1 MFLPNEDL
9 KKALLDSGYVSESQY
24 LDALEASRMF
34 KQPVIEIII
43 SRGIIQEE
51 TLGEVLSKTS
61 GLPFTPLKTKIDPK
75 VLNLIPANFAN
86 KNRCLIFAVNGP
98 EVYVATSDPDNQA
111 AFNQITQKTNHKVKL
126 FFTLPSLLNK
136 AMAQYRQ
143 DIAEGFKSE
152 ITKTASLAG
161 DTTISNS
168 GENINVVRTFDK
180 ILQFAAAKNASD
192 IHIVGY
198 QNRVI
203 IRFRVNGRLRD
214 ILELPKSIQSGL
226 IARIKILSSL
236 KIDEHRVPQD
246 GRFRFD
252 YLTEQFSVRVSI
264 LPLSTGE
271 DAVLR
276 LLSDSSAPKSLED
289 IGLRGKNLEIM
300 KAELEKPQGMILST
314 GPTGSG
320 KTTTLYNLLKIL
332 NKEDVNIITI
342 EDPVEY
348 TIDRVNQ
355 IQVNTITGLTF
366 ASGLR
371 SILRHDPDIILVGE
385 IRDSETADIAIH
397 SALTGHLVLS
407 TLHTNDAPTAI
418 PRFEDLGV
426 EPFLLAST
434 LSVVVAQ
441 RLVRRLDPNLIETY
455 QVPQNIIDRFS
466 QYLGKENATKLL
478 TGTNFYRPKGDID
491 PDEVFIGRIGVFE
504 ILKISP
510 KIRELIQNKASLDE
524 ITSQAKKE
532 GFTTMLEDG
541 IDKAA
546 AGLTTLEEVLDA
558 VSESVDVESVTP
570 PVPPPEVQTQKS
582 TK

>member
-1 MFLPNEDL
+1 MLLPNEDL
-9 KKALLDSGYVSESQY
+9 KKSLLESGYVTEAQY
-24 LDALEASRMF
+24 LDALNASRMF
-34 KQPVIEIII
+34 KQPVIEIIL
-43 SRGIIQEE
+43 SRGLIQEE

-61 GLPFTPLKTKIDPK
+61 GFPFAPLKTKIDPK
-75 VLNLIPANFAN
+75 VLNIIPPGFAN
-86 KNRCLIFAVNGP
+86 KNRCIIFDIKDS
-98 EVYVATSDPDNQA
+98 ELQIATSDPENHT
-111 AFNQITQKTNHKVKL
+111 AFNQIRLKTGKNVKL
-126 FFTLPSLLNK
+126 YFTLPSILNK
-136 AMAQYRQ
+136 AMGQYRQ

-152 ITKTASLAG
+152 ITKTASLAA
-161 DTTISNS
+161 NS
-168 GENINVVRTFDK
+168 SGPKIGENINVVRTFDK

-198 QNRVI
+198 QTRVI
-203 IRFRVNGRLRD
+203 IRFRINGRLKD

-252 YLTEQFSVRVSI
+252 YLTEQYSVRVSI

-276 LLSDSSAPKSLED
+276 LLSDSSAPKSLEE
-289 IGLRGKNLEIM
+289 IGLRGKNLELM
-300 KAELEKPQGMILST
+300 KIELEKPQGMILST

-355 IQVNTITGLTF
+355 IQVNSTTGLTF

-385 IRDSETADIAIH
+385 IRDAETADIAIH

-418 PRFEDLGV
+418 PRFEDLGI
-426 EPFLLAST
+426 EPFLLSST
-434 LSVVVAQ
+434 LSVVIAQ
-441 RLVRRLDPNLIETY
+441 RLVRRLDPNKIESY
-455 QVPQNIIDRFS
+455 QVPQGIIDRFG
-466 QYLGKENATKLL
+466 QYLGKEAATQLL
-478 TGTNFYRPKGDID
+478 TKTNFYKPREDVD
-491 PDEVFIGRIGVFE
+491 PEEVFVGRIAVFE
-504 ILKISP
+504 ILKITP
-510 KIRELIQNKASLDE
+510 KIRELIQNKASLE
-524 ITSQAKKE
+524 ELTTQARAE

-558 VSESVDVESVTP
+558 VSESVDYED
-570 PVPPPEVQTQKS
+570 QTQKS
-582 TK
+582 N

>member
-9 KKALLDSGYVSESQY
+9 KKSLLESGYVSEAQY
-24 LDALEASRMF
+24 DDALNASRMF
-34 KQPVIEIII
+34 KLPVVEVIL
-43 SRGIIQEE
+43 SRGLIQEE

-61 GLPFTPLKTKIDPK
+61 GLPFAALKTKIDPK
-75 VLNLIPANFAN
+75 ILNLIPAGFAN
-86 KNRCLIFAVNGP
+86 KNRCIIFDANIK
-98 EVYVATSDPDNQA
+98 EVSVATSDPDNLA
-111 AFNQITQKTNHKVKL
+111 SFNQISQKTKRSVKL
-126 FFTLPSLLNK
+126 YFTLPSLLNK
-136 AMAQYRQ
+136 AMGQYRQ

-152 ITKTASLAG
+152 ITKTASLAA
-161 DTTISNS
+161 NS
-168 GENINVVRTFDK
+168 TGINIGENINVVRTFDK
-180 ILQFAAAKNASD
+180 ILQFGAARSASD

-198 QNRVI
+198 QTRVI
-203 IRFRVNGRLRD
+203 IRFRINGRLHD
-214 ILELPKSIQSGL
+214 ILELPKNIQPGL
-226 IARIKILSSL
+226 LARIKILSSL
-236 KIDEHRVPQD
+236 KIDEHRLPQD

-252 YLTEQFSVRVSI
+252 YLTEQYSVRVSI

-289 IGLRGKNLEIM
+289 IGLRGKNLQIM
-300 KAELEKPQGMILST
+300 KEELEKPQGLILST

-355 IQVNTITGLTF
+355 IQVNNTTGLTF

-418 PRFEDLGV
+418 PRFEDLGI

-434 LSVVVAQ
+434 LSIIIAQ
-441 RLVRRLDPNLIETY
+441 RLVRRLDPNKIENY
-455 QVPQNIIDRFS
+455 KVPEAVIERFS
-466 QYLGKENATKLL
+466 QYLGKELTTKLL
-478 TGTNFYRPKGDID
+478 TNTNFYQPRADLD
-491 PDEVFIGRIGVFE
+491 PDEVFIGRIAVFE
-504 ILKISP
+504 ILKITP
-510 KIRELIQNKASLDE
+510 KIRELIQNKASLE
-524 ITSQAKKE
+524 QLTTQAKLE

-546 AGLTTLEEVLDA
+546 AGLTTLEEVLDV
-558 VSESVDVESVTP
+558 VSESIDYEEEAKTL
-570 PVPPPEVQTQKS
+570 KS

>member
-1 MFLPNEDL
+1 MLLPNEDL
-9 KKALLDSGYVSESQY
+9 KKSLLESGYVNESQY
-24 LDALEASRMF
+24 ADALNASRMF
-34 KQPVIEIII
+34 KQPVIEIIL
-43 SRGIIQEE
+43 SRGLIQEE

-61 GLPFTPLKTKIDPK
+61 GFPFAPLKTKIDPK
-75 VLNLIPANFAN
+75 ILNIIPPGFAN
-86 KNRCLIFAVNGP
+86 KNRCIIFDIKDN
-98 EVYVATSDPDNQA
+98 ELQIATSDPENHT
-111 AFNQITQKTNHKVKL
+111 AFNQIQLKTGKSIRL
-126 FFTLPSLLNK
+126 FFTLPSILNK
-136 AMAQYRQ
+136 AMGQYRQ

-152 ITKTASLAG
+152 ITKTASLAASSAG
-161 DTTISNS
+161 PKI

-198 QNRVI
+198 QSRVI
-203 IRFRVNGRLRD
+203 IRFRINGRLKD

-252 YLTEQFSVRVSI
+252 YLTEQYSVRVSI

-276 LLSDSSAPKSLED
+276 LLSDSSAPKSLEE
-289 IGLRGKNLEIM
+289 IGLRGKNLELM
-300 KAELEKPQGMILST
+300 KIELEKPQGMILST

-355 IQVNTITGLTF
+355 IQVNSTTGLTF

-385 IRDSETADIAIH
+385 IRDAETADIAIH

-418 PRFEDLGV
+418 PRFEDLGI

-434 LSVVVAQ
+434 LSVIIAQ
-441 RLVRRLDPNLIETY
+441 RLVRRLDPNKIESY
-455 QVPQNIIDRFS
+455 QVPQSIIDRFS
-466 QYLGKENATKLL
+466 QYLGSEASTQLL
-478 TGTNFYRPKGDID
+478 TKTSFYKPREDVD
-491 PDEVFIGRIGVFE
+491 PEEVFIGRIAVFE
-504 ILKISP
+504 ILKITP
-510 KIRELIQNKASLDE
+510 KIRELIQNKASLE
-524 ITSQAKKE
+524 ELTAQARIE

-558 VSESVDVESVTP
+558 VSESVDYDDQSEK
-570 PVPPPEVQTQKS
+570 KS
-582 TK
+582 

>member
-1 MFLPNEDL
+1 MLLPNEDL
-9 KKALLDSGYVSESQY
+9 KKSLLESGYVNEAQY
-24 LDALEASRMF
+24 DDALNASRMF
-34 KQPVIEIII
+34 KLPIVEVIL
-43 SRGIIQEE
+43 SRGLIAEE
-51 TLGEVLSKTS
+51 TLGDVLSKTS
-61 GLPFTPLKTKIDPK
+61 GFPFTPLKNKIDPRI
-75 VLNLIPANFAN
+75 LNLIPAGFAN
-86 KNRCLIFAVNGP
+86 KNRCLIFDQNEK
-98 EVYVATSDPDNQA
+98 EVFVATSHPDNLA
-111 AFNQITQKTNHKVKL
+111 AFNQISQKTRREVKL
-126 FFTLPSLLNK
+126 YFTLPSLLNK
-136 AMAQYRQ
+136 AMGQYRQ
-143 DIAEGFKSE
+143 DVTEGFKSE
-152 ITKTASLAG
+152 ITKTASLA
-161 DTTISNS
+161 SNTAGVNI
-168 GENINVVRTFDK
+168 GENINVVRTLDK
-180 ILQFAAAKNASD
+180 IMQFAAAKNASD
-192 IHIVGY
+192 VHIVGY
-198 QNRVI
+198 LTRVI
-203 IRFRVNGRLRD
+203 IRFRINGRLRD
-214 ILELPKSIQSGL
+214 ILELPKNIQPGL

-252 YLTEQFSVRVSI
+252 YLTEQYSVRVSI

-271 DAVLR
+271 DSVLR

-289 IGLRGKNLEIM
+289 IGLRGENLRIM
-300 KAELEKPQGMILST
+300 KEELEKPQGMILST

-320 KTTTLYNLLKIL
+320 KTTTLYNLVKIL

-355 IQVNTITGLTF
+355 IQVNTTTGLTF

-407 TLHTNDAPTAI
+407 TLHTNDAITAV
-418 PRFEDLGV
+418 PRFEDLGI

-434 LSVVVAQ
+434 LSIVIAQ
-441 RLVRRLDPNLIETY
+441 RLVRRLDPNKIESY
-455 QVPQNIIDRFS
+455 QVPDHIIERFS
-466 QYLGKENATKLL
+466 QYLGHDIAIGLL
-478 TGTNFYRPKGDID
+478 TGTNFYQPKADLD
-491 PDEVFIGRIGVFE
+491 PDEVFIGRIAVFE

-510 KIRELIQNKASLDE
+510 KIRELIQSKSSLDDL
-524 ITSQAKKE
+524 TRQARLE

-558 VSESVDVESVTP
+558 VSESVDFDDTP
-570 PVPPPEVQTQKS
+570 KTIPVK
-582 TK
+582 

>member
-1 MFLPNEDL
+1 MLLPNEDL
-9 KKALLDSGYVSESQY
+9 KKSLLESGYVNEAQY
-24 LDALEASRMF
+24 DDALNASRMF
-34 KQPVIEIII
+34 KLPIVEVIL
-43 SRGIIQEE
+43 SRGLIAEE
-51 TLGEVLSKTS
+51 TLGDVLSKTS
-61 GLPFTPLKTKIDPK
+61 GFPFTPLKNKIDPRI
-75 VLNLIPANFAN
+75 LNLIPAGFAN
-86 KNRCLIFAVNGP
+86 KNRCLIFDQNEK
-98 EVYVATSDPDNQA
+98 EVFVATSHPDNLA
-111 AFNQITQKTNHKVKL
+111 AFNQISQKTRREVKL
-126 FFTLPSLLNK
+126 YFTLPSLLNK
-136 AMAQYRQ
+136 AMGQYRQ
-143 DIAEGFKSE
+143 DVTEGFKSE
-152 ITKTASLAG
+152 ITKTASLAANTTGANIG
-161 DTTISNS
+161 D
-168 GENINVVRTFDK
+168 NINVVRTFEK
-180 ILQFAAAKNASD
+180 ILQFAAAKGASD

-198 QNRVI
+198 QTRVI
-203 IRFRVNGRLRD
+203 IRFRINGRLRD
-214 ILELPKSIQSGL
+214 ILELPKNIQPGL

-252 YLTEQFSVRVSI
+252 YLTEQYSVRVSI

-300 KAELEKPQGMILST
+300 KEELEKPQGMILST

-320 KTTTLYNLLKIL
+320 KTTTLYNLVKIL

-385 IRDSETADIAIH
+385 IRDAETADIAIH

-434 LSVVVAQ
+434 LSIIIAQ
-441 RLVRRLDPNLIETY
+441 RLVRRLDPNKIESY
-455 QVPQNIIDRFS
+455 QVPPHILERFS
-466 QYLGKENATKLL
+466 QYLGHDLATSLL
-478 TGTNFYRPKGDID
+478 TGTNFYQPKAGLD
-491 PDEVFIGRIGVFE
+491 PDEVFIGRIAVFE
-504 ILKISP
+504 ILKVSP
-510 KIRELIQNKASLDE
+510 KIRELIQSKSSLDDL
-524 ITSQAKKE
+524 TRQARLE

-558 VSESVDVESVTP
+558 VSESVDFDDTP
-570 PVPPPEVQTQKS
+570 KTIPVK
-582 TK
+582 

>member
-1 MFLPNEDL
+1 M
-9 KKALLDSGYVSESQY
+9 G
-24 LDALEASRMF
+24 
-34 KQPVIEIII
+34 
-43 SRGIIQEE
+43 
-51 TLGEVLSKTS
+51 
-61 GLPFTPLKTKIDPK
+61 
-75 VLNLIPANFAN
+75 
-86 KNRCLIFAVNGP
+86 
-98 EVYVATSDPDNQA
+98 
-111 AFNQITQKTNHKVKL
+111 
-126 FFTLPSLLNK
+126 
-136 AMAQYRQ
+136 QYRQ
-143 DIAEGFKSE
+143 DVVEGFKSE
-152 ITKTASLAG
+152 ITKTASLAAG
-161 DTTISNS
+161 ATGINV
-168 GENINVVRTFDK
+168 GENINVVKTFDK

-198 QNRVI
+198 QTRVI
-203 IRFRVNGRLRD
+203 IRFRINGRLKD
-214 ILELPKSIQSGL
+214 ILELPKNIQSGL

-252 YLTEQFSVRVSI
+252 YLTEQYSVRVSI

-276 LLSDSSAPKSLED
+276 LLSDSSAPKSLEE
-289 IGLRGKNLEIM
+289 IGLRGKNLELM
-300 KAELEKPQGMILST
+300 RLELDKPQGMILST

-355 IQVNTITGLTF
+355 IQVNTVTGLTF

-434 LSVVVAQ
+434 LSVVMAQ
-441 RLVRRLDPNLIETY
+441 RLVRRLDPNKIESY
-455 QVPQNIIDRFS
+455 QVPEAIIERFS
-466 QYLGKENATKLL
+466 QYLGKETATGLL
-478 TGTNFYRPKGDID
+478 TKTSFYRPKLDLD
-491 PDEVFIGRIGVFE
+491 PDEVFIGRIAVFE
-504 ILKISP
+504 ILKITP
-510 KIRELIQNKASLDE
+510 KIRELIQNKASLE
-524 ITSQAKKE
+524 QLTSQARLE

-558 VSESVDVESVTP
+558 VSESVDYEDSVK
-570 PVPPPEVQTQKS
+570 TQP

>member
-9 KKALLDSGYVSESQY
+9 KKSLLESGYVSESQY
-24 LDALEASRMF
+24 DDALNASRMF
-34 KQPVIEIII
+34 KLPIVEVIL
-43 SRGIIQEE
+43 SRGLILEE

-61 GLPFTPLKTKIDPK
+61 GLPFAALKSKIDPK
-75 VLNLIPANFAN
+75 ILNLIPAGFAN
-86 KNRCLIFAVNGP
+86 KNRCIIFEANLK
-98 EVYVATSDPDNQA
+98 EVSVATSDPDNLA
-111 AFNQITQKTNHKVKL
+111 SFNQISQKTRRSVKL
-126 FFTLPSLLNK
+126 YFTLPSLLNK
-136 AMAQYRQ
+136 AMGQYRQ

-152 ITKTASLAG
+152 ITKTAALAA
-161 DTTISNS
+161 NS
-168 GENINVVRTFDK
+168 SGINIGENINVVRTIDK
-180 ILQFAAAKNASD
+180 ILQFAAARSASD

-198 QNRVI
+198 QTRVI
-203 IRFRVNGRLRD
+203 IRFRLNGRLKD
-214 ILELPKSIQSGL
+214 ILELPKNIQPGL
-226 IARIKILSSL
+226 LARIKILSLL
-236 KIDEHRVPQD
+236 KIDEHRLPQD
-246 GRFRFD
+246 GRFHFD
-252 YLTEQFSVRVSI
+252 YLTEQYSVRVSI

-289 IGLRGKNLEIM
+289 IGLRGKNLQIM
-300 KAELEKPQGMILST
+300 KEELEKPQGLILAT

-355 IQVNTITGLTF
+355 IQVNNTTGLTF

-434 LSVVVAQ
+434 LSIIIAQ
-441 RLVRRLDPNLIETY
+441 RLVRRLDPNKIESY
-455 QVPQNIIDRFS
+455 QVPESVIKRFS
-466 QYLGKENATKLL
+466 QYLGSELTTKLL
-478 TGTNFYRPKGDID
+478 TNTNFYQPRSDLD
-491 PDEVFIGRIGVFE
+491 PDEVFIGRIAVFE
-504 ILKISP
+504 ILKITP
-510 KIRELIQNKASLDE
+510 KIRELIQNKASLE
-524 ITSQAKKE
+524 QLTTQAKLE

-546 AGLTTLEEVLDA
+546 AGLTTLEEVLDV
-558 VSESVDVESVTP
+558 VSESIDYEEEAKTP
-570 PVPPPEVQTQKS
+570 KS

>member
-9 KKALLDSGYVSESQY
+9 KKSLLESGYVSESQY
-24 LDALEASRMF
+24 DDALNASRMF
-34 KQPVIEIII
+34 KLPIVEVIL
-43 SRGIIQEE
+43 SRGLILEE

-61 GLPFTPLKTKIDPK
+61 GLPFAALKSKIDPK
-75 VLNLIPANFAN
+75 ILNLIPAGFAN
-86 KNRCLIFAVNGP
+86 KNRCIIFDANIK
-98 EVYVATSDPDNQA
+98 EVSVATSDPDNLA
-111 AFNQITQKTNHKVKL
+111 SFNQISQKTRRSVKL
-126 FFTLPSLLNK
+126 YFTLPSLLNK
-136 AMAQYRQ
+136 AMGQYRQ

-152 ITKTASLAG
+152 ITKTAALAA
-161 DTTISNS
+161 NS
-168 GENINVVRTFDK
+168 SGINIGENINVVRTIDK
-180 ILQFAAAKNASD
+180 ILQFAAARNASD

-198 QNRVI
+198 QTRVI
-203 IRFRVNGRLRD
+203 IRFRLNGRLKD
-214 ILELPKSIQSGL
+214 ILELPKNIQPGL
-226 IARIKILSSL
+226 LARIKILSLL
-236 KIDEHRVPQD
+236 KIDEHRLPQD
-246 GRFRFD
+246 GRFHFD
-252 YLTEQFSVRVSI
+252 YLTEQYSVRVSI

-289 IGLRGKNLEIM
+289 IGLRGKNLQIM
-300 KAELEKPQGMILST
+300 KEELEKPQGLILAT

-355 IQVNTITGLTF
+355 IQVNNTTGLTF

-434 LSVVVAQ
+434 LSIIIAQ
-441 RLVRRLDPNLIETY
+441 RLVRRLDPNKIESY
-455 QVPQNIIDRFS
+455 QVPESVIKRFS
-466 QYLGKENATKLL
+466 QYLGSELTTKLL
-478 TGTNFYRPKGDID
+478 TNTNFYQPRSDLD
-491 PDEVFIGRIGVFE
+491 PDEVFIGRIAVFE
-504 ILKISP
+504 ILKITP
-510 KIRELIQNKASLDE
+510 KIRELIQNKASLE
-524 ITSQAKKE
+524 QLTTQAKLE

-546 AGLTTLEEVLDA
+546 AGLTTLEEVLDV
-558 VSESVDVESVTP
+558 VSESIDYEEEAKTP
-570 PVPPPEVQTQKS
+570 KS

>member
-9 KKALLDSGYVSESQY
+9 KKSLLESGYVSESQY
-24 LDALEASRMF
+24 EDALNASRMF
-34 KQPVIEIII
+34 KLPVVEVIL
-43 SRGIIQEE
+43 SRGLIQEE

-61 GLPFTPLKTKIDPK
+61 GLPFAPLKNKIDPK
-75 VLNLIPANFAN
+75 ILNLIPAGFAN
-86 KNRCLIFAVNGP
+86 KNRCLIFDANNK
-98 EVYVATSDPDNQA
+98 EVSVATSDPDNMA
-111 AFNQITQKTNHKVKL
+111 SFNQISQKTGRAVKL
-126 FFTLPSLLNK
+126 YFTLPSLLNR
-136 AMAQYRQ
+136 AMGQYRQ

-152 ITKTASLAG
+152 ITKTASLAANTSG
-161 DTTISNS
+161 VNI

-198 QNRVI
+198 QTRVI
-203 IRFRVNGRLRD
+203 IRFRINGRLRD
-214 ILELPKSIQSGL
+214 ILELPKNIQPGL

-236 KIDEHRVPQD
+236 KIDEHRLPQD

-252 YLTEQFSVRVSI
+252 YLTEQYSVRVSI

-289 IGLRGKNLEIM
+289 LGLRGKNLQLM
-300 KAELEKPQGMILST
+300 KEELEKPQGMILST

-355 IQVNTITGLTF
+355 IQVNNTTGLTF

-418 PRFEDLGV
+418 PRFEDLGI

-434 LSVVVAQ
+434 LSIVIAQ
-441 RLVRRLDPNLIETY
+441 RLVRRLDPNKIESY
-455 QVPQNIIDRFS
+455 QVPETIIERFS
-466 QYLGKENATKLL
+466 QYLGKELATKLL
-478 TGTNFYRPKGDID
+478 SETNFYQPKSDLD
-491 PDEVFIGRIGVFE
+491 PDEVFIGRIAVFE
-504 ILKISP
+504 ILKITP
-510 KIRELIQNKASLDE
+510 KIRELIQNKASLE
-524 ITSQAKKE
+524 QLTTQAKLE

-546 AGLTTLEEVLDA
+546 AGLTTLEEVLDV
-558 VSESVDVESVTP
+558 VSESVDYE
-570 PVPPPEVQTQKS
+570 EVVKETQVKA
-582 TK
+582 

>member
-1 MFLPNEDL
+1 MLLPNEDL
-9 KKALLDSGYVSESQY
+9 KKSLLESGYVDEAQY
-24 LDALEASRMF
+24 EDALNASRMF
-34 KQPVIEIII
+34 KQPIIEVIL
-43 SRGIIQEE
+43 SRGLIQEE
-51 TLGEVLSKTS
+51 TLGEILSKTS
-61 GLPFTPLKTKIDPK
+61 GFPFTALRSKIDSK
-75 VLNLIPANFAN
+75 ILNLIPPGFAN
-86 KNRCLIFAVNGP
+86 KNRCLIFEANAN
-98 EVYVATSDPDNQA
+98 EVSVATSDPNNQT
-111 AFNQITQKTNHKVKL
+111 AFNQISQKTHKAVKL
-126 FFTLPSLLNK
+126 YFTLPSILNK
-136 AMAQYRQ
+136 AMGQYRQ
-143 DIAEGFKSE
+143 DVVEGFKSE
-152 ITKTASLAG
+152 ITKTASLAAG
-161 DTTISNS
+161 ATGINV
-168 GENINVVRTFDK
+168 GENINVVKTFDK

-198 QNRVI
+198 QTRVI
-203 IRFRVNGRLRD
+203 IRFRINGRLRD
-214 ILELPKSIQSGL
+214 ILELPKNIQSGL

-252 YLTEQFSVRVSI
+252 YLTEQYSVRVSI

-276 LLSDSSAPKSLED
+276 LLSDSSAPKSLEE
-289 IGLRGKNLEIM
+289 IGLRGKNLELM
-300 KAELEKPQGMILST
+300 RLELDKPQGMILST

-355 IQVNTITGLTF
+355 IQVNTVTGLTF

-434 LSVVVAQ
+434 LSVVMAQ
-441 RLVRRLDPNLIETY
+441 RLVRRLDPNKIENY
-455 QVPQNIIDRFS
+455 QVPEAIIERFS
-466 QYLGKENATKLL
+466 QYLGKETATGLL
-478 TGTNFYRPKGDID
+478 TKTSFYRPKQDLD
-491 PDEVFIGRIGVFE
+491 PDEVFIGRIAVFE
-504 ILKISP
+504 ILKITP
-510 KIRELIQNKASLDE
+510 KIRELIQNKASLE
-524 ITSQAKKE
+524 QLTSQARLE

-558 VSESVDVESVTP
+558 VSESVDYEDSVK
-570 PVPPPEVQTQKS
+570 TQP